1 MVSGVWNLHTGG
13 AKVREDCWE
22 FETSLATELNA
33 SLGSVARAGLVWK
46 KKKKIHKTKPNTNVS
61 QGSRS
66 HRVARHEDC
75 LPQVCGGGCLCWSP
89 GPGPPDLNR
98 PG

>member
-46 KKKKIHKTKPNTNVS
+46 KKQKQQFTKPNQIQTFLREADPIV
-61 QGSRS
+61 
-66 HRVARHEDC
+66 
-75 LPQVCGGGCLCWSP
+75 
-89 GPGPPDLNR
+89 
-98 PG
+98 